1 MYPTQD
7 QITAPGQRAPDFE
20 LRTAST
26 ESVRLSDLRG
36 QPVVLAFYPA
46 DFSPVCSDQ
55 LALYQAA
62 SPAFA
67 QYGAQVLGL
76 SADGVYSHQAFAQAR
91 GLQFPLLSDWWPHG
105 RTAQAYGAFDDDSG
119 MAARALFV
127 LDADGVVNWSYLSPA
142 GVNPGADGILSALE
156 AMAAN
161 GKTMPANS
169 KDINQQASN
178 DKAMNDKA
186 MNDRAM
192 SEMAMDEMTM
202 DDVVMDDMAM
212 NEMVMSGK
220 ASNSRAS
227 NAKASNGKT
236 SPAKRK
242 GKTS

>member
-20 LRTAST
+20 LKTAST

-46 DFSPVCSDQ
+46 DFSPVCGDQ

-62 SPAFA
+62 SPTFT
-67 QYGAQVLGL
+67 QYGAQVLGV

-127 LDADGVVNWSYLSPA
+127 LDEDGVVNWSYLSPA

-161 GKTMPANS
+161 GKTVAANS
-169 KDINQQASN
+169 KAMNRQASS
-178 DKAMNDKA
+178 DKAMN
-186 MNDRAM
+186 
-192 SEMAMDEMTM
+192 EMAMDEMAM
-202 DDVVMDDMAM
+202 DEMAMDDMAM

-220 ASNSRAS
+220 AS

-242 GKTS
+242 GKRS

>member
-20 LRTAST
+20 LKTAST

-62 SPAFA
+62 SPMFA

-127 LDADGVVNWSYLSPA
+127 LDEDGVVNWSYLSPA

-156 AMAAN
+156 MMAAS
-161 GKTMPANS
+161 GKTMASNS
-169 KDINQQASN
+169 KAMNQQASN
-178 DKAMNDKA
+178 DKAGNARTMNDKA
-186 MNDRAM
+186 MN
-192 SEMAMDEMTM
+192 EMAMDEMTM
-202 DDVVMDDMAM
+202 DDVVMEDMSEK
-212 NEMVMSGK
+212 EMVM
-220 ASNSRAS
+220 

-236 SPAKRK
+236 SPATRK

>member
-1 MYPTQD
+1 
-7 QITAPGQRAPDFE
+7 
-20 LRTAST
+20 
-26 ESVRLSDLRG
+26 
-36 QPVVLAFYPA
+36 VVLAFYPA

-62 SPAFA
+62 SPTFA
-67 QYGAQVLGL
+67 QYGAQVLGV

-127 LDADGVVNWSYLSPA
+127 LDEDGVVNWSYLSPA

-161 GKTMPANS
+161 GKTVAMNR
-169 KDINQQASN
+169 QASS
-178 DKAMNDKA
+178 DQAMNGRA
-186 MNDRAM
+186 MN
-192 SEMAMDEMTM
+192 EMAMDEMTM

-220 ASNSRAS
+220 ASN
-227 NAKASNGKT
+227 AKTSNGKT

>member
-20 LRTAST
+20 LKTAST

-62 SPAFA
+62 SPMFA

-127 LDADGVVNWSYLSPA
+127 LDEDGVVNWSYLSPA

-161 GKTMPANS
+161 GKTMAADS
-169 KDINQQASN
+169 KAMNRQASN
-178 DKAMNDKA
+178 DQAVNARTMNDKA
-186 MNDRAM
+186 MN
-192 SEMAMDEMTM
+192 EMARDEMTM

-212 NEMVMSGK
+212 NEMVMNAK
-220 ASNSRAS
+220 AS

-242 GKTS
+242 GKSS

>member
-20 LRTAST
+20 LKTAST

-62 SPAFA
+62 SPMFA

-127 LDADGVVNWSYLSPA
+127 LDEDGVVNWSYLSPA

-161 GKTMPANS
+161 GKTMAADSEAMNR
-169 KDINQQASN
+169 QASS
-178 DKAMNDKA
+178 DKAMNARTMNDKA
-186 MNDRAM
+186 MN
-192 SEMAMDEMTM
+192 EMAMDEMTM

-212 NEMVMSGK
+212 NEMVMN
-220 ASNSRAS
+220 ARAS